1 MASNQPQDVLPKAT
15 GQLQDVLSMAT
26 RQPDKVFK
34 ERRAVGDFAFD
45 NEVAGVFDD
54 MVSRSVPS
62 YAEIQRLL
70 VELGTYFTT
79 QGSNVYDLGCSTG
92 TTLALLRKSLEANA
106 RLIGIDSSAEMLK
119 KCGDKLQTLELRDAI
134 ELQCADLDSGIKLE
148 NASVVMLV
156 LTLMFIRPLNRE
168 KLIASIY
175 SGMNENGCL
184 LLVEKVLG
192 DGSLFNRL
200 FIERYYAYKRRMG
213 YSELEISQK
222 REALENVLIPYR
234 LQENRDLLLKAGFRE
249 VEVFFKWYNFAG
261 FVAVK

>member
-1 MASNQPQDVLPKAT
+1 MSARVVPED
-15 GQLQDVLSMAT
+15 
-26 RQPDKVFK
+26 RVFQ
-34 ERRAVGDFAFD
+34 EPLDRIADFKF
-45 NEVAGVFDD
+45 NETVAAVFDD
-54 MVSRSVPS
+54 MVSRSVPQ
-62 YAEIQRLL
+62 YAEIQRML
-70 VELGTYFTT
+70 VELGAYFATE
-79 QGSNVYDLGCSTG
+79 GSNIYDLGCSTG
-92 TTLALLRKSLEANA
+92 TSLALLHQALPVKCNLY
-106 RLIGIDSSAEMLK
+106 GIDSSDEMLQ
-119 KCGDKLQTLELRDAI
+119 KCRSKLETVGLGDAI
-134 ELQCADLDSGIKLE
+134 NLRCEDLDRHISIE

-156 LTLMFIRPLNRE
+156 LTLMFVRPLNRE
-168 KLIASIY
+168 RLMAEIY
-175 SGMNENGCL
+175 RGMNENGCL

-200 FIERYYAYKRRMG
+200 FIERYYAFKRRMG

>member
-1 MASNQPQDVLPKAT
+1 
-15 GQLQDVLSMAT
+15 
-26 RQPDKVFK
+26 VFN
-34 ERRAVGDFAFD
+34 D
-45 NEVAGVFDD
+45 EVAGVFDD

-62 YAEIQRLL
+62 YVEIQRML
-70 VELGTYFTT
+70 VELGAYFATE
-79 QGSNVYDLGCSTG
+79 GSHIYDLGCSTG
-92 TTLALLRKSLEANA
+92 TTLALLHNSLQVNA
-106 RLIGIDSSAEMLK
+106 RLCGIDSSEEMLK
-119 KCGDKLQTLELRDAI
+119 KCGDKLETLGLRDAVD
-134 ELQCADLDSGIKLE
+134 LRCADLDQGVKIE

-168 KLIASIY
+168 KLIAGIY

-200 FIERYYAYKRRMG
+200 FIERYYAFKRRMG

-234 LQENRDLLLKAGFRE
+234 LQENRDLLLEAGFRE

>member
-1 MASNQPQDVLPKAT
+1 MTVRTAPQDRVFQD
-15 GQLQDVLSMAT
+15 QLDRIA
-26 RQPDKVFK
+26 DFKFNEKV
-34 ERRAVGDFAFD
+34 AA
-45 NEVAGVFDD
+45 VFDD

-62 YAEIQRLL
+62 YGEIQRML
-70 VELGTYFTT
+70 VELGVYFATE
-79 QGSNVYDLGCSTG
+79 GSNVYDLGCSTG
-92 TTLALLRKSLEANA
+92 TTLALLQQSLPVCAT
-106 RLIGIDSSAEMLK
+106 LHGIDSSAEMLQQ
-119 KCGDKLQTLELRDAI
+119 CRTKLEEVGLADTIELRC
-134 ELQCADLDSGIKLE
+134 EDLDAGVPIE

-156 LTLMFIRPLNRE
+156 LTLMFVRPLNRDR
-168 KLIASIY
+168 LIAGIY
-175 SGMNENGCL
+175 KGLNENGCL
-184 LLVEKVLG
+184 LVVEKVLG

>member
-1 MASNQPQDVLPKAT
+1 MKARA
-15 GQLQDVLSMAT
+15 V
-26 RQPDKVFK
+26 PEDKVFQ
-34 ERRAVGDFAFD
+34 EPLDRIADFKF
-45 NEVAGVFDD
+45 NETVAAVFDD

-62 YAEIQRLL
+62 YGDIQRML
-70 VELGTYFTT
+70 VELGAYFATE
-79 QGSNVYDLGCSTG
+79 GSNIYDLGCSTG
-92 TTLALLRKSLEANA
+92 TTLALLHQALPVRAN
-106 RLIGIDSSAEMLK
+106 LVGVDSSAEMLT
-119 KCGDKLQTLELRDAI
+119 KCRDKLEQVGLADAI
-134 ELQCADLDSGIKLE
+134 ELKCEDLDRGVSIE

-156 LTLMFIRPLNRE
+156 LTLMFVRPLNRE
-168 KLIASIY
+168 RLMAEIFR
-175 SGMNENGCL
+175 GMNDNGCL

-200 FIERYYAYKRRMG
+200 FIERYYAFKRRMG

>member
-1 MASNQPQDVLPKAT
+1 MSVRAAPQDRVFQE
-15 GQLQDVLSMAT
+15 QLDRIA
-26 RQPDKVFK
+26 DFK
-34 ERRAVGDFAFD
+34 F
-45 NEVAGVFDD
+45 NETVAAVFDD

-62 YAEIQRLL
+62 YAEIQRML
-70 VELGTYFTT
+70 VELGVYFATE
-79 QGSNVYDLGCSTG
+79 GSNVYDLGCSTG
-92 TTLALLRKSLEANA
+92 TTLALLQQSLPVCAK
-106 RLIGIDSSAEMLK
+106 LHGIDSSGEMLAQ
-119 KCGDKLQTLELRDAI
+119 CRSKLEQVGLADTIELRR
-134 ELQCADLDSGIKLE
+134 EDLDTGVTIE

-156 LTLMFIRPLNRE
+156 LTLMFVRPLNRE
-168 KLIASIY
+168 RLIAGIY
-175 SGMNENGCL
+175 RGMNENGCL
-184 LLVEKVLG
+184 LVVEKVLG

>member
-1 MASNQPQDVLPKAT
+1 MSARVVPE
-15 GQLQDVLSMAT
+15 
-26 RQPDKVFK
+26 DKVFN
-34 ERRAVGDFAFD
+34 EPLDRIADFKF
-45 NEVAGVFDD
+45 NETVAAVFDD

-62 YAEIQRLL
+62 YGDIQRML
-70 VELGTYFTT
+70 VELGAYFATE
-79 QGSNVYDLGCSTG
+79 GSNIYDLGCSTG
-92 TTLALLRKSLEANA
+92 TTLALLHRALPVRSHLV
-106 RLIGIDSSAEMLK
+106 GVDSSAEMLD
-119 KCGDKLQTLELRDAI
+119 KCRDKLGQVGLADAI
-134 ELQCADLDSGIKLE
+134 ELKCEDLDRGVSIE

-156 LTLMFIRPLNRE
+156 LTLMFVRPLNRE
-168 KLIASIY
+168 RLMAEIFR
-175 SGMNENGCL
+175 GMNQNGCL

-200 FIERYYAYKRRMG
+200 FIERYYAFKRRMG

-249 VEVFFKWYNFAG
+249 VEVFFKWYNVAG

>member
-1 MASNQPQDVLPKAT
+1 
-15 GQLQDVLSMAT
+15 
-26 RQPDKVFK
+26 
-34 ERRAVGDFAFD
+34 
-45 NEVAGVFDD
+45 
-54 MVSRSVPS
+54 
-62 YAEIQRLL
+62 
-70 VELGTYFTT
+70 
-79 QGSNVYDLGCSTG
+79 
-92 TTLALLRKSLEANA
+92 
-106 RLIGIDSSAEMLK
+106 
-119 KCGDKLQTLELRDAI
+119 
-134 ELQCADLDSGIKLE
+134 
-148 NASVVMLV
+148 MLV

-168 KLIASIY
+168 KLMASIY